1 MKKIEI
7 SERHATYAKAVSL
20 VMNYNNR
27 VNKHLGVCAYALN
40 NVIVDQEWKNSADFA
55 QYLLDNDEPEA
66 FLKFFGNKPFVL
78 EEDMYKALKLRPESY
93 AELLSDC
100 YCFSWPKDRKGLI
113 ESFFEEFAPQLK
125 QVPGSFLPDRYLS
138 NKPLIL
144 KLLSKDSN
152 YVIYLAEQDLE
163 DAVKVN
169 PKCLE
174 HKTSKFTGS
183 ITLMRK
189 LCAANLECAVYA
201 CSPITTKAGVKREDS
216 NDEKKRKVNAWLT
229 GTGERK
235 ALNNASGGGV
245 VRVATPKNTPPKPK
259 FKI

>member
-1 MKKIEI
+1 M
-7 SERHATYAKAVSL
+7 
-20 VMNYNNR
+20 
-27 VNKHLGVCAYALN
+27 
-40 NVIVDQEWKNSADFA
+40 
-55 QYLLDNDEPEA
+55 
-66 FLKFFGNKPFVL
+66 
-78 EEDMYKALKLRPESY
+78 
-93 AELLSDC
+93 
-100 YCFSWPKDRKGLI
+100 
-113 ESFFEEFAPQLK
+113 
-125 QVPGSFLPDRYLS
+125 
-138 NKPLIL
+138 
-144 KLLSKDSN
+144 
-152 YVIYLAEQDLE
+152 
-163 DAVKVN
+163 KVN

-174 HKTSKFTGS
+174 HKTSKITGS

-189 LCAANLECAVYA
+189 LCAANHECAVYA